1 MSNIN
6 NRPPKGEAWFWM
18 TRELLLSAAWREL
31 GINGRRFVEFLITDH
46 LAHAG
51 QNNGKIKAPHRD
63 LAQIGVARRF
73 AADAIREAEEHGLVD
88 CIRGGMRVA
97 TSYALTWL
105 PLSDG
110 TPASN
115 RWRTYSAKKEAPV
128 QRQRNRNL
136 PHKGEPALAYKS
148 EPDSPIPE
156 DYKGEPLLREALTK
170 GGDVTTEP
178 EVGAAQPARLPWST
192 PTLTELHGKP
202 KAEVL
207 AWAAGKLGD
216 EPELPAFLD
225 RRPAAAR
232 AAAALQTVPQ

>member
-1 MSNIN
+1 MSKIN

-46 LAHAG
+46 MTHAG
-51 QNNGKIKAPHRD
+51 QNNGKIKAPHRH
-63 LAQIGVARRF
+63 LATFGVGRRLV
-73 AADAIREAEEHGLVD
+73 ADAIREAETHGLVD
-88 CIRGGMRVA
+88 CIRGGMRVCTA
-97 TSYALTWL
+97 YALTWL
-105 PLSDG
+105 PLHDG
-110 TPASN
+110 SAPTN
-115 RWRTYSAKKEAPV
+115 RWRDYSTPK
-128 QRQRNRNL
+128 NRNL
-136 PHKGEPALAYKS
+136 PHEGEPDGTIRKDH
-148 EPDSPIPE
+148 EGD
-156 DYKGEPLLREALTK
+156 PLLREALTK